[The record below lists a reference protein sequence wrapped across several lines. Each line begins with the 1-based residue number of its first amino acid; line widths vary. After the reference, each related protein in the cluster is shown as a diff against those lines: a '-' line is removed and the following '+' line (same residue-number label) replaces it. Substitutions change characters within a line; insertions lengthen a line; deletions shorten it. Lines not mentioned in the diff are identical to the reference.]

1 NSRYLK
7 EKSIKRAIY
16 LPIPLHECTQS

>member
-16 LPIPLHECTQS
+16 LPILLHECTQS